1 MAYTWQYYDVV
12 LVGVAVSMALGAG
25 IGLFTAVAL
34 PTAVTVCSLLSI
46 AFIGHGLF
54 VNGPVDSLDD
64 LDDEVDPVDDLPREL
79 SPLG

>member
-12 LVGVAVSMALGAG
+12 LVGVAVSMVLGAG

-34 PTAVTVCSLLSI
+34 PTAVTVCSLLAI

-54 VNGPVDSLDD
+54 VNGPVDEPSD
-64 LDDEVDPVDDLPREL
+64 LREEVDALN
-79 SPLG
+79 